1 MQRNI
6 VLLSIPPLIAL
17 AMLAY
22 FDHAQQ
28 TPDLDSKPQK
38 AFTEQHTPI
47 NQPATSQAAK
57 VQTLTLKP
65 VTGSQQDQISV
76 TPISGIEQIRA
87 IKNKTALHQAVLKD
101 HASFTR
107 YPSSNVR
114 VDRLER
120 DPVTMTYETHQRTT
134 ESEDMRTSITAWT
147 DKKYINQGQ
156 ALTLFSRIDS
166 VELQGL
172 SSKIMAQVYFSE
184 QQSILI
190 ENLQARQQDGTYY
203 LTISEEQTSLWPSG
217 IYKAIIVS
225 DIDQLSESVSFVI
238 SPPVISL
245 TGEHRDR
252 ITDTGSL
259 LVELEVN
266 VEENARYY
274 VRAALYSNTND
285 PIGSSQFS
293 ETLKPGRHWIPL
305 EYFGL
310 MIRDAGEPGPYNIYS
325 VELAQ
330 AGVPMLRM
338 PISKTNI
345 YTYGYTLDQFSGQ
358 TYREQQEP
366 VDSLKP

>member
-1 MQRNI
+1 
-6 VLLSIPPLIAL
+6 
-17 AMLAY
+17 
-22 FDHAQQ
+22 
-28 TPDLDSKPQK
+28 
-38 AFTEQHTPI
+38 
-47 NQPATSQAAK
+47 AAK

-184 QQSILI
+184 QQNILI

-203 LTISEEQTSLWPSG
+203 LTISEEQTS
-217 IYKAIIVS
+217 
-225 DIDQLSESVSFVI
+225 
-238 SPPVISL
+238 
-245 TGEHRDR
+245 
-252 ITDTGSL
+252 
-259 LVELEVN
+259 
-266 VEENARYY
+266 
-274 VRAALYSNTND
+274 
-285 PIGSSQFS
+285 
-293 ETLKPGRHWIPL
+293 
-305 EYFGL
+305 
-310 MIRDAGEPGPYNIYS
+310 
-325 VELAQ
+325 
-330 AGVPMLRM
+330 
-338 PISKTNI
+338 
-345 YTYGYTLDQFSGQ
+345 
-358 TYREQQEP
+358 
-366 VDSLKP
+366 